1 MIGNDVVDLRD
12 PESQAQT
19 LHPRFD
25 TRVFAAPELARVAAA
40 SDPNRERWRLWAS
53 KEAAYKLA
61 RKRRA
66 STVFSPIRFVVRDD
80 GQVAHAND
88 RYCIEIREEDGAIH
102 AVAFEVDSRPEM
114 LCGLRQLDAAIDGH
128 DPCAPSRAVRELV
141 VQRLGEHFHTSPE
154 AFELRRD
161 GRIPRLRM
169 VGAAQGTID
178 LSLSHHGRFVAFAC
192 AWRGSDAMREGS
204 FVREGR
210 FEAAQGSGSLRPGP
224 PRLSPFRSGPARP
237 ERGVIL

>member
-12 PESQAQT
+12 PESQPQT

-25 TRVFAAPELARVAAA
+25 ARVFAMPELARIAAA

-66 STVFSPIRFVVRDD
+66 STVFSPIRFVVGDE
-80 GQVAHAND
+80 GQVAHASD
-88 RYCIEIREEDGAIH
+88 RYCTEISEVDGAIH
-102 AVAFEVDSRPEM
+102 AVAFEACSRPKT
-114 LCGLRQLDAAIDGH
+114 LIGLRQLDAATDVR
-128 DPCAPSRAVRELV
+128 DPSAPSRAVREFV
-141 VQRLGEHFHTSPE
+141 VQRLGEHFRTSPG
-154 AFELRRD
+154 AFELWRD

-169 VGAAQGTID
+169 AGAADGTID

-192 AWRGSDAMREGS
+192 AWRGCNAMPDGFIEEGE
-204 FVREGR
+204 R
-210 FEAAQGSGSLRPGP
+210 SGSLRPSL
-224 PRLSPFRSGPARP
+224 PRVGPFRSGPARP
-237 ERGVIL
+237 DRGVIL

>member
-12 PESQAQT
+12 PESQPQT

-25 TRVFAAPELARVAAA
+25 SRVFAAPELARIPAA

-66 STVFSPIRFVVRDD
+66 STVFSPIRFVVGDD
-80 GQVAHAND
+80 ARVTHASD
-88 RYCIEIREEDGAIH
+88 RYCIEIREGDAAIH
-102 AVAFEVDSRPEM
+102 AVAFDLRSRPEI
-114 LCGLRQLDAAIDGH
+114 LCGLRQLDVASDGR
-128 DPCAPSRAVRELV
+128 DASAPSRAVRELV
-141 VQRLGEHFHTSPE
+141 VQRLGEHFHTSPD

-169 VGAAQGTID
+169 AGAAEGAID

-192 AWRGSDAMREGS
+192 AWRGRDALREGC
-204 FVREGR
+204 
-210 FEAAQGSGSLRPGP
+210 FEEAEGSGSPRPSA
-224 PRLSPFRSGPARP
+224 PRLGPFRSAPARP
-237 ERGVIL
+237 ERGVML